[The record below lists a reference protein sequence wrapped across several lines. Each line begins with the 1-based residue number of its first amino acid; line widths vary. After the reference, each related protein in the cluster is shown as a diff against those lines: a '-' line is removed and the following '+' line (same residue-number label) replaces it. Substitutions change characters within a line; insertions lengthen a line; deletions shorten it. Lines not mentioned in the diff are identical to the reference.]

1 LHTQQKYSLELQ
13 RFWFVHFLELI
24 RVPSLDDGM
33 VAAALTDATDGG
45 SGVVV
50 SVPTTVYSQGM
61 S

>member
-1 LHTQQKYSLELQ
+1 MPA
-13 RFWFVHFLELI
+13 F
-24 RVPSLDDGM
+24 DDGM
-33 VAAALTDATDGG
+33 VAALTDATDGG